1 MPLGSSS
8 EAPVINPAPRR
19 DHRNRMLLELP
30 AACRRGCEG
39 ALGRRWDLA
48 RVLAMVQ
55 SEALD
60 ANLSLECAVQ
70 WNTAAD
76 GECPDVLSV
85 LSRNQGC
92 REARF
97 LVKL

>member
-1 MPLGSSS
+1 
-8 EAPVINPAPRR
+8 
-19 DHRNRMLLELP
+19 
-30 AACRRGCEG
+30 
-39 ALGRRWDLA
+39 
-48 RVLAMVQ
+48 MVQ

-60 ANLSLECAVQ
+60 AKLSLECAVQ